1 MKNFSFLAL
10 AISTVVISSCSS
22 NAEQTDVSTTDTIKE
37 ISHPTVENIPD
48 ETSSI
53 VPKLVQTGYF
63 EQSLDSTRIA
73 FTVGENGLNIENKHL
88 LGVISGIEKLDS
100 FLLVLDSKQ
109 FQLRLYDYTGE
120 MVALKNIGGRGPGE
134 VGLPR
139 DVEVVDGLIYVFDD
153 FYKVEVYDYQSG
165 NFEFVRTHQLD
176 YTPKSACHIGDK
188 MIITGFRQKD
198 DSNGNLDAKLIHIHD
213 LSDFK
218 RNTSIVEPYLAKSP
232 LAVRSLSVGQI
243 ACNDSDESIFF
254 TFTNFPYVYNY
265 SLDGQLKKTYNISSY
280 YEMGRITEG
289 SRDGRPLVR
298 YGANGN
304 DFFQSNFQLTLDNQN
319 NLIINT
325 HRSTTRTG
333 DVEQFRYLYK
343 IDLSEDTIEFDERYL
358 REAIDIQL
366 TNELTVTSSMDP
378 FPMIRVYRN

>member
-1 MKNFSFLAL
+1 MNNYKSLAL
-10 AISTVVISSCSS
+10 VVCSVFISFCSS
-22 NAEQTDVSTTDTIKE
+22 DPGETSVSTTDALKE
-37 ISHPTVENIPD
+37 ISHPTVENIPPEAD
-48 ETSSI
+48 TI

-73 FTVGENGLNIENKHL
+73 FSVGKNGLNIENEHL
-88 LGVISGIEKLDS
+88 LGEISGIEKLDS
-100 FLLVLDSKQ
+100 FLVVLDSKQ
-109 FQLRLYDYTGE
+109 FQLRLYDFSGE
-120 MVALKNIGGRGPGE
+120 MVAFKNIGGRGPGE

-139 DVEVVDGLIYVFDD
+139 DVEIVDGLIYVFDD
-153 FYKVEVYDYQSG
+153 FYKVEVYEFRGG
-165 NFEFVRTHQLD
+165 NFEYVRTHQLD
-176 YTPKSACHIGDK
+176 YTPKKACHIGDK
-188 MIITGFRQKD
+188 MIVTGFRQKD
-198 DSNGNLDAKLIHIHD
+198 DSKGNLDAKLIHIHS

-218 RNTSIVEPYLAKSP
+218 RNTSIVDPYIAKSP

-243 ACNDSDESIFF
+243 ACNVSDESVFF

-289 SRDGRPLVR
+289 SRDGSPLVR
-298 YGANGN
+298 YGANSN
-304 DFFQSNFQLTLDNQN
+304 NFFQSNFQLTLDDQN

-333 DVEQFRYLYK
+333 DVERFRFLYK
-343 IDLSEDTIEFDERYL
+343 IDLNEDTIEFDERYL
-358 REAIDIQL
+358 LEAIDIQI
-366 TNELTVTSSMDP
+366 TDELTVTSSMDP